1 MNKYSLLPYVT
12 LLVLLVLLPEL
23 ALANKFTT
31 IGGGVSGAS
40 DEKIRI
46 LKQIASYAGVFFI
59 LLGAMSLLTRNRFEG
74 FIGMKRKGEK
84 PSPGPYVLIVIGALL
99 SIFFFV

>member
-1 MNKYSLLPYVT
+1 MLFSLLT
-12 LLVLLVLLPEL
+12 LLLLLTLLPEL

-40 DEKIRI
+40 DEKLKI
-46 LKQIASYAGVFFI
+46 LKQIASYAGLFFI
-59 LLGAMSLLTRNRFEG
+59 LLGTLGLLTRNRFEG

-84 PSPGPYVLIVIGALL
+84 HSPGPYVLIVIGSLL

>member
-1 MNKYSLLPYVT
+1 MTKHMLFSLLT
-12 LLVLLVLLPEL
+12 LLLLLALLPEL

-40 DEKIRI
+40 DEKLKI
-46 LKQIASYAGVFFI
+46 LKQIASYAGLFFI
-59 LLGAMSLLTRNRFEG
+59 LLGTLGLLTRNRFEG

-84 PSPGPYVLIVIGALL
+84 HSPGPYVLIVIGALL